1 MSKTSAVAVKASNTA
16 VALATE
22 FEEFAGVGMEEV
34 GSEDLAVPFL
44 RILAQLSPQV
54 NKRDG
59 AYVQGAEAGMVFNTV
74 LNEAY
79 SGEEGILVVPCFYN
93 RRYVEWKPRAAG
105 GGLVASYEAND
116 PIKDT
121 TQKND
126 RGEDVLPNGNLLS
139 NTAQFFVLLLHP
151 TQGPQ
156 RCLITMTSTQLKK
169 AKAWNMNLNSY
180 TAMGKNGLYT
190 LPMASH
196 VYRLR
201 TVPER
206 NDKGDW
212 FGWLI
217 SRERA
222 LDIQTEGH
230 IFRMGI
236 EFAKS
241 VRAGEVKVKED
252 VDHHDAAPSVKND
265 VM

>member
-105 GGLVASYEAND
+105 GGLVASYEANVAQQIANQIN
-116 PIKDT
+116 PPVVT
-121 TQKND
+121 PP
-126 RGEDVLPNGNLLS
+126 LPWS
-139 NTAQFFVLLLHP
+139 A
-151 TQGPQ
+151 
-156 RCLITMTSTQLKK
+156 
-169 AKAWNMNLNSY
+169 
-180 TAMGKNGLYT
+180 
-190 LPMASH
+190 
-196 VYRLR
+196 
-201 TVPER
+201 
-206 NDKGDW
+206 
-212 FGWLI
+212 
-217 SRERA
+217 
-222 LDIQTEGH
+222 
-230 IFRMGI
+230 
-236 EFAKS
+236 
-241 VRAGEVKVKED
+241 
-252 VDHHDAAPSVKND
+252 
-265 VM
+265 